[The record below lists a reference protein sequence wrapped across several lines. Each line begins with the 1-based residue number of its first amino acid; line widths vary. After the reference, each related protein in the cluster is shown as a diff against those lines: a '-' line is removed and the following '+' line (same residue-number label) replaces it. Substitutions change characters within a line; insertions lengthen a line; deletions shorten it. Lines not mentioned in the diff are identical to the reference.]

1 MKKTLFYVG
10 AHHGNSVSNFISD
23 YEQIYAFE
31 ANPRFCQIL
40 KQRFALNQNITIT
53 NAAICEKHNSFIAF
67 NISKNNGDSSSILTP
82 NVNNEL
88 FSCIQTSEQLT
99 VPTINLFNF
108 CQENN
113 IHKIDTYISDL
124 QGYDLIVLKTLKP
137 YINKGLIDEIQCE
150 VEKDNKPL
158 IYNNEIAENQN
169 KESNF
174 NNILGEKYIKV
185 ASGWGNLIDGVF
197 EDVPKEWC
205 EHDIKWTLKK

>member
-1 MKKTLFYVG
+1 
-10 AHHGNSVSNFISD
+10 
-23 YEQIYAFE
+23 
-31 ANPRFCQIL
+31 
-40 KQRFALNQNITIT
+40 
-53 NAAICEKHNSFIAF
+53 
-67 NISKNNGDSSSILTP
+67 
-82 NVNNEL
+82 
-88 FSCIQTSEQLT
+88 
-99 VPTINLFNF
+99 
-108 CQENN
+108 
-113 IHKIDTYISDL
+113 
-124 QGYDLIVLKTLKP
+124 LIVLKTLKP